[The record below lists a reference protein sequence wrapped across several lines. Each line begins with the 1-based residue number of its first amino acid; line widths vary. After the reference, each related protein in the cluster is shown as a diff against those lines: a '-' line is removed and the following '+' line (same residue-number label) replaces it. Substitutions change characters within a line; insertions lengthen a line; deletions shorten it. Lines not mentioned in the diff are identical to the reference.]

1 MIYLLVEGRL
11 DLRGVC
17 LNISSCVHILFS
29 VFSLLHSEI
38 SFLVN
43 MYLIF

>member
-1 MIYLLVEGRL
+1 MTYLLVEGRL

-29 VFSLLHSEI
+29 VFYLFHSEI
-38 SFLVN
+38 SF
-43 MYLIF
+43 